1 MNIKVLMLLVLFSLP
16 VLAQRETG
24 VIRGYVTDLN
34 SGEKLAFCNVSVDLT
49 RRVSTNSDGYF
60 IISRLPANR
69 TYSLRVSYIGYETIE
84 IPVKV
89 IPYEMVHLNIE
100 LKPTDLMMQT
110 VVKTGEKVNSSNA
123 LDIGL
128 ENLVVRELELFPQSV
143 ETDVIRSLQ
152 NIAGVQAIGDM
163 GARYYVRGGE
173 SNQNL
178 ILLDGMT
185 VYNPYHA
192 FGLFSVLEPEIISS
206 MEFYKGGY
214 PAEYAQRLSS
224 VLRVNS
230 KFGNKKEFK
239 LTTSLSFLSA
249 KLLAE
254 GPLFNGSFFVSAR
267 KSISTDILTEFNSGK
282 EMPMDFYDITFK
294 AHFDQFMGSKH
305 TKVAFTGFASKDV
318 LEYSRRDKEDYDWGN
333 QLLGVNVLRLTES
346 PLFMHFNF
354 YYSGYKAK
362 IFGKDTKLHDKSN
375 RIQEVNLSGKF
386 IYVYDSKDEI
396 TFGFDTKTIQS
407 TLDAKNKVGTET
419 DYNDRGTLI
428 DLYGKYKVLR
438 YENFGLDL
446 GCRVNLATLNKR
458 DQNSVFFEPRIS
470 FTFAPTSLF
479 KLKGGFGVYHQE
491 LTTFDNEKDIL
502 SIFEP
507 WIIAPEEFPISESYH
522 YTLGMES
529 SLNNFVLKVEG
540 YYNDNYDIPSP
551 NNKKTLSSDPD
562 FRNSSTEAYG
572 VETQLDY
579 NTAKIFARLTYTHAY
594 AYKDISDWIFYPKQD
609 IRNSLKFNFTYLF
622 ENGLS
627 VGMSWAYNSGMPF
640 TKNLGFY
647 HKMDFGDYDF
657 LGDYLNN
664 YSPYQVIDDI
674 NLGRLPDYHR
684 LDISVTKKYKWSFAE
699 AEISLNLINVYDR
712 KNLFYFRRETGERV
726 YMLPFLPTAKIKL
739 RF

>member
-1 MNIKVLMLLVLFSLP
+1 MNIKVLVLLVLFSLP
-16 VLAQRETG
+16 VLAQKETG
-24 VIRGYVTDLN
+24 VIRGYVTDLE
-34 SGEKLAFCNVSVDLT
+34 SGEKLAFCNVTVNLI

-60 IISRLPANR
+60 IISKLPANI
-69 TYSLRVSYIGYETIE
+69 TYTLRVSYIGYKTVE
-84 IPVKV
+84 IPVRV

-100 LKPTDLMMQT
+100 LKPTGLMMQT
-110 VVKTGEKVNSSNA
+110 VVKQGEKVNQSNA
-123 LDIGL
+123 IDIGI

-185 VYNPYHA
+185 IYNPYHA

-239 LTTSLSFLSA
+239 FTTGLSFLSA
-249 KLLAE
+249 KILAE

-267 KSISTDILTEFNSGK
+267 KSISSNVLTEFNGGK

-294 AHFDQFMGSKH
+294 VHFDQFLSSKH
-305 TKVAFTGFASKDV
+305 TKVAITGFTSKDI
-318 LEYSRRDKEDYDWGN
+318 LEYNRNDKEDYDWGN
-333 QLLGVNVLRLTES
+333 QLLGINMLRLTES
-346 PLFMHFNF
+346 PLFMHFSF

-407 TLDAKNKVGTET
+407 TLDAKNKIG
-419 DYNDRGTLI
+419 DKADFNDKGTLI
-428 DLYGKYKVLR
+428 DFYGKYKVLR
-438 YENFGLDL
+438 YDNLGLDF
-446 GCRVNLATLNKR
+446 GCRINLATLSKR
-458 DQNSVFFEPRIS
+458 EENSIFFEPRIS
-470 FTFAPTSLF
+470 MTYNFENLF
-479 KLKGGFGVYHQE
+479 KIKGGVGVYHQE

-507 WIIAPEEFPISESYH
+507 WIIAPEGFPISESYH
-522 YTLGMES
+522 YTLGGECT
-529 SLNNFVLKVEG
+529 LNDFNFKVEG
-540 YYNDNYDIPSP
+540 YYNDNHDIPSP
-551 NNKKTLSSDPD
+551 NNKKHLSSDPD
-562 FRNSSTEAYG
+562 FLNSSTEAYG
-572 VETQLDY
+572 IETQLDY
-579 NTAKIFARLTYTHAY
+579 NTSKIFARVTYTHSY
-594 AYKDISDWIFYPKQD
+594 AYKDIADWIFYPKQD
-609 IRNSLKFNFTYLF
+609 IRNSLKLNFTYFF
-622 ENGLS
+622 ENSLS
-627 VGMSWAYNSGMPF
+627 IGMSWIYNSGMPF

-647 HKMDFGDYDF
+647 HKIDFGDYNF
-657 LGDYLNN
+657 LGDIFNN
-664 YSPYQVIDDI
+664 YNPYQVIDDI

-684 LDISVTKKYKWSFAE
+684 LDLSVTKKYKWSFVE

-712 KNLFYFRRETGERV
+712 KNLFYFRRETGEKV